1 MSDIPKAS
9 WERPRYVSDDLFD
22 AFFQND
28 MTMLEKIES
37 KFTREQIINGLNH
50 QCNIMSTDKDNQ
62 PLHKDFLE
70 FRNAW
75 IGGNIIRKEK

>member
-1 MSDIPKAS
+1 MNVIPKAS

-28 MTMLEKIES
+28 LSMLEKIES

-50 QCNIMSTDKDNQ
+50 QCNIMSTDKDNR
-62 PLHKDFLE
+62 PLYRNFVKFKD
-70 FRNAW
+70 AW
-75 IGGNIIRKEK
+75 ISGNIVRK